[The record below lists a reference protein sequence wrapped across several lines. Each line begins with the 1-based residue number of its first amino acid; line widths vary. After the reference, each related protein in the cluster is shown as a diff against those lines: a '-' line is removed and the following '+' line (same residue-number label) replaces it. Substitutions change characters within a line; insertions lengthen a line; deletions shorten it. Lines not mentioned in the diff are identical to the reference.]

1 MKKVICGH
9 WNFIVKDAWILCKD
23 CHMGIS
29 INSPQGKRLLK
40 TKESKS
46 PLDLQQQQAYN
57 SLVES
62 YKELVENA
70 GTDDPEV
77 LANFANNSIE

>member
-9 WNFIVKDAWILCKD
+9 WNFIVKDAWILCQD
-23 CHMGIS
+23 CHMGIN
-29 INSPQGKRLLK
+29 INSPQGQRLLK

-46 PLDLQQQQAYN
+46 PLDFQQQQAYN

-62 YKELVENA
+62 YKELVKNA

-77 LANFANNSIE
+77 LASFANNSIE